1 MSTIEDERRQLW
13 CAVVLQAIEDAT
25 SPLGDK
31 RSRNHEIV
39 RARAWLTRPSR
50 DFAEV
55 CRMAGYEP
63 DRIRAQVTG
72 RIEQA
77 ALLDCP
83 PPPKPRKPRA
93 PRCRTSTT
101 NVHNEGEPNVARQSL

>member
-25 SPLGDK
+25 CPLSNK
-31 RSRNHEIV
+31 RRRNHEIV
-39 RARAWLTRPSR
+39 SARVWLTRPSR

-55 CRMAGYEP
+55 CRLAGYEP

-83 PPPKPRKPRA
+83 PPPKPRKPRRSRRA
-93 PRCRTSTT
+93 T
-101 NVHNEGEPNVARQSL
+101 VNEEQHANANS